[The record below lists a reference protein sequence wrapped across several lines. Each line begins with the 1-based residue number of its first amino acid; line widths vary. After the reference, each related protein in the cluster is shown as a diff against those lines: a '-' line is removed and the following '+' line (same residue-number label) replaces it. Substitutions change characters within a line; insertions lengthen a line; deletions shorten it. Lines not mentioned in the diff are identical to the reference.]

1 MLDKL
6 YENAVEIAK
15 GGKIGISLMSY
26 SNSGFREWSTKNGSE
41 KLLMTQKCKSCND
54 VTWHQSLKRDMLEI
68 TKNNDSIESNTNL
81 VNLEFP
87 SKIDLL
93 TYTEAT
99 EILRI
104 ISRVDHKKRRNQNI
118 I

>member
-1 MLDKL
+1 MASKQVPKKHRDYVKMLDKL

-15 GGKIGISLMSY
+15 GGKIGISLMSF

-81 VNLEFP
+81 VNLEFNNY
-87 SKIDLL
+87 SNKMLSWFL
-93 TYTEAT
+93 F
-99 EILRI
+99 R
-104 ISRVDHKKRRNQNI
+104 Q
-118 I
+118 